1 METSSCLPCRQRS
14 WICDVVALS
23 VGEGRE
29 GRKRGEEERPRKKR
43 KEMSRERG
51 RGRVS
56 GVEL

>member
-29 GRKRGEEERPRKKR
+29 GRKKRGEEERPRKKR
-43 KEMSRERG
+43 KEMSRER
-51 RGRVS
+51 
-56 GVEL
+56 